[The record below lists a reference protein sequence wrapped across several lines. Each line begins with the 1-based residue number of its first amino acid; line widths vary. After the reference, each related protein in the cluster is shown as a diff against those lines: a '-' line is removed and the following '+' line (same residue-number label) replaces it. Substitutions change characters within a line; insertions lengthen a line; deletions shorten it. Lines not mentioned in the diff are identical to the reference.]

1 MGIEDV
7 ETFQRFLVGYQI
19 HVISREHF
27 NGIVYHGLT
36 ADKKIYLYYH
46 DWIIIFT
53 SLAIDVSTGMISHSF
68 VHGLSAVLTFVIGG
82 AR

>member
-1 MGIEDV
+1 MTTENVFIANH
-7 ETFQRFLVGYQI
+7 R
-19 HVISREHF
+19 
-27 NGIVYHGLT
+27 
-36 ADKKIYLYYH
+36 
-46 DWIIIFT
+46 IIIFT